1 MVSFTA
7 LTLGLLS
14 AAGAIASP
22 TAGIDKRQI
31 TSSQTGY
38 DNGYFYSFWTNGGGQ
53 VRYTNGPG
61 GQYSVDWVDCGS
73 FTCGKGWST
82 GSDRYDLTWH
92 VADYLANDA
101 MLCSAPSLS
110 PAPTTPAEVLTWVSM
125 AGPRTL

>member
-7 LTLGLLS
+7 LTLGILS

-22 TAGIDKRQI
+22 TTGIDKRQI

-38 DNGYFYSFWTNGGGQ
+38 NNGYFYSFWTNGGGM

-61 GQYSVDWVDCGS
+61 GQYSVNWEDCDN

-82 GSDRYDLTWH
+82 GSDRYDLT
-92 VADYLANDA
+92 
-101 MLCSAPSLS
+101 
-110 PAPTTPAEVLTWVSM
+110 
-125 AGPRTL
+125 